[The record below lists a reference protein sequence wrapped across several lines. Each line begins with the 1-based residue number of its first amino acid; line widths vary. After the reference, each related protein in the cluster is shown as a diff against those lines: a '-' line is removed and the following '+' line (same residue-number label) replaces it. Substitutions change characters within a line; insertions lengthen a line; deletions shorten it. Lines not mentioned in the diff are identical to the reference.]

1 MNQNK
6 NIQFNLNFGG
16 FYDSEHSSQI
26 DWQIEAFELDCDK
39 IDFKQVYSEYAN
51 DWLNLL
57 SNELELDLIYKGLDS
72 PRFYNFRTDEITTE
86 ITQANFKALKDGYL
100 TDECIEYIN
109 KESASRDGFTSF
121 YNGIDAVSKE
131 PSILASYIFNYI
143 LSAELIEID
152 FSEIEIN
159 L

>member
-1 MNQNK
+1 MNKNE

-16 FYDSEHSSQI
+16 FYHSEHSDQI
-26 DWQIEAFELDCDK
+26 DWQIEAFELDYDK
-39 IDFKQVYSEYAN
+39 IDFKQVHSEYAN

-72 PRFYNFRTDEITTE
+72 PRFYNFRTDEIITE
-86 ITQANFKALKDGYL
+86 ITQANFKALKDEYL
-100 TDECIEYIN
+100 TAECIEYIN
-109 KESASRDGFTSF
+109 KESASRDGFNSF
-121 YNGIDAVSKE
+121 YSGIDAVSKE

-152 FSEIEIN
+152 LSEIEIN